1 MIEKLIEWDKKL
13 LLLLN
18 SFRASWLDPVVLLLT
33 ETFFWLPLYLF
44 LLYVVIKTFKKKS
57 WIPLLGVTIT
67 IVLTDRITSGFM
79 KPFFQRLRPS
89 REPSLDGMVQLVTD
103 FSGEVYY
110 GGLYGFASSHA
121 ANTFGTAFF
130 FWLLFRK
137 TKSWIVWLFPW
148 AVVMTYTRIYLGA
161 HYPGDI
167 IVGGLV
173 GLLCGWI
180 GYQCQRLLTRWTEAN
195 DAAKISVQ

>member
-1 MIEKLIEWDKKL
+1 MIEKLIEWDKEL

-18 SFRASWLDPVVLLLT
+18 SFRASWLDPVALLLT

-57 WIPLLGVTIT
+57 WIPLLGITLT
-67 IVLTDRITSGFM
+67 IVLTDRVTSGFM

-89 REPSLDGMVQLVTD
+89 RDPSLQGMVQLVTD

-148 AVVMTYTRIYLGA
+148 AIVMTYTRIYLGA

-180 GYQCQRLLTRWTEAN
+180 GYQSQRLLTKWMDAN
-195 DAAKISVQ
+195 EGSKISVQ

>member
-173 GLLCGWI
+173 GLLCAWI

-195 DAAKISVQ
+195 DDAKISVQ

>member
-89 REPSLDGMVQLVTD
+89 REPCLDGMVQLVTD

>member
-57 WIPLLGVTIT
+57 WIPLLGITLT

-89 REPSLDGMVQLVTD
+89 RDPSLQGMVQLVTD

-180 GYQCQRLLTRWTEAN
+180 GYQSQRLLTKWMDAN
-195 DAAKISVQ
+195 EGSKISVQ